1 MRILSKF
8 TVIAGF
14 TLIEVLLAFSLS
26 VTVAFVSILG
36 FVQFNSLQ
44 QFNNASNDMVTM
56 LQKAKSHAISQVKP
70 QTVAAC
76 TTNPLDG
83 YEVRLCGI
91 AGSTCAGAGQYN
103 LYVICAS
110 SNLIQTATLP
120 NGVTFANG
128 STTSFIFRVLNGS
141 STPGNITMNGFGKTK
156 TIQVSSIGI
165 ISIQ

>member
-1 MRILSKF
+1 MRNFSSPS
-8 TVIAGF
+8 VGAGF

-26 VTVAFVSILG
+26 VTVAFVSVLG

-44 QFNNASNDMVTM
+44 QFNNASNDVVTM

-70 QTVAAC
+70 QTVPAC
-76 TTNPLDG
+76 ATNTLDG

-103 LYVICAS
+103 LYVICSS

-120 NGVTFANG
+120 TGVSFANG

-141 STPGNITMNGFGKTK
+141 STSGTITMNGFGKTK
-156 TIQVSSIGI
+156 TVQVNSIGI